1 MSAGRTSA
9 DLSRD
14 LSADV
19 SRETFDA
26 GELVNIR
33 AAAGGRV
40 EVTLA
45 VPAGVA
51 ADMTLG
57 HWYEPVSTD
66 VVDAEV
72 YGWQDD
78 GSLLLDPVEAAA
90 VREVLQSVRAESAG
104 KLRRISAAL
113 GVIVE

>member
-1 MSAGRTSA
+1 MSARTSA

-14 LSADV
+14 QSADL

-26 GELVNIR
+26 GELVNMR
-33 AAAGGRV
+33 STSGGRV

-51 ADMTLG
+51 AEMTLG

-66 VVDAEV
+66 VVDAQV
-72 YGWQDD
+72 VGWQDD
-78 GSLLLDPVEAAA
+78 GSLILSPVEAAA

-104 KLRRISAAL
+104 NLRRISYAL
-113 GVIVE
+113 GVVVE